1 MSKLAVIPVKC
12 DGCNAVQK
20 PGETGWRRY
29 WVWSPHGETHAIH
42 FVDPVLIQADQ
53 RDACG
58 ERCMIVDIHRLL
70 GFAGNPCA
78 DQQEEQRELE
88 RQAS

>member
-1 MSKLAVIPVKC
+1 
-12 DGCNAVQK
+12 
-20 PGETGWRRY
+20 
-29 WVWSPHGETHAIH
+29 
-42 FVDPVLIQADQ
+42 
-53 RDACG
+53 
-58 ERCMIVDIHRLL
+58 MIVDIHRLL